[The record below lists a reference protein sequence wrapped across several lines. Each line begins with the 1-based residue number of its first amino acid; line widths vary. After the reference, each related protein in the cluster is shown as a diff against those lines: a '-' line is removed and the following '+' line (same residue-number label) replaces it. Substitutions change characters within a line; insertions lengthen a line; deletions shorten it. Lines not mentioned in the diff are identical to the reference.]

1 MNPDLRKKTLV
12 YLIVRIAIINF
23 VSGFLFFMSS
33 TPNLSKSFFLG
44 TLIAVNF
51 LFLLSLILLQR
62 MERIK
67 AFLYAHFIF
76 DVFLI
81 TVLSFF
87 DGGVVDSD
95 LPLLFY
101 LIILAAG
108 VFFYDRGS
116 VLVATIVSISYIS
129 SFVLLLTEQIPAHDV
144 TGTLI
149 NPAQTQEMAFLTLF
163 INLVL
168 FYIASYVISNLG
180 MAYLKKGEEFEVQRI
195 LLDDIFEN
203 VTFSLFVFD
212 HQGLLSRWNSLGEA
226 FAGKKLRLGLP
237 YSQVLPDEIAIA
249 MKKVYQHHVE
259 NYGDDF
265 KRGQQYFNI
274 QISAIR
280 KNDNDIGYMVLVHD
294 ITAKKALEEKL
305 LEMDKLAYLGTLG
318 AGMAHELRNPLASLY
333 GSIQLL
339 DERPFNEK
347 DRHLYGLI
355 LREAERLNKI
365 VSDFL
370 DFVKGEHVEKKAVP
384 IKELIRE
391 VILMLSVLTEK
402 EIRLNGEDLSVVG
415 DRNLL
420 IQTFNNLIWN
430 AVEASDKEEEPV
442 MVDIREEGGECLVEV
457 RDTGIGIDPEELNHI
472 FTPFYSKKKKG
483 AGLGLAIVKKNIMN
497 MDGRIE
503 VESRRNKGT
512 AMRIFLPRARAD
524 IQ

>member
-1 MNPDLRKKTLV
+1 MNPDLRKKTFV

-23 VSGFLFFMSS
+23 VAAFLFFMSS
-33 TPNLSKSFFLG
+33 APNLSKTFFLG
-44 TLIAVNF
+44 TLIGVNLLF
-51 LFLLSLILLQR
+51 LFSLALLHRLQSVK
-62 MERIK
+62 I
-67 AFLYAHFIF
+67 FLYSHFFF

-81 TVLSFF
+81 TALSFF

-116 VLVATIVSISYIS
+116 VLVATVVSLFYIS
-129 SFVLLLTEQIPAHDV
+129 SFVLLLTEQIPVRDV
-144 TGTLI
+144 TGALM
-149 NPAQTQEMAFLTLF
+149 NPAATQEMAFLTLF

-212 HQGLLSRWNSLGEA
+212 HQGLLSRWNSLGEI
-226 FAGKKLRLGLP
+226 FAGKRLKLGLP
-237 YSQVLPDEIAIA
+237 YAQVLPDEITIA

-259 NYGDDF
+259 NYGDDL
-265 KRGQQYFNI
+265 KRGQQSFNV

-280 KNDNDIGYMVLVHD
+280 KNDNDMGYMVLVHD
-294 ITAKKALEEKL
+294 ITARKALEEKL
-305 LEMDKLAYLGTLG
+305 MEMDKLAYLGTLG

-347 DRHLYGLI
+347 DKHLYGLI

-365 VSDFL
+365 VTDFL
-370 DFVKGEHVEKKAVP
+370 DFVKGEQVEKKAVP

-402 EIRLNGEDLSVVG
+402 EIRLTGEPLFVVG

-430 AVEASDKEEEPV
+430 AVEASETTEGPV
-442 MVDIREEGGECLVEV
+442 EVDIRDENGECCVEV
-457 RDTGIGIDPEELNHI
+457 RDTGIGMDPGELNHI

-503 VESRRNKGT
+503 VESHKKKGT
-512 AMRIFLPRARAD
+512 VMRIFLPGARTE